1 MKNLIW
7 RIVSS
12 VFVLAQIVVSVLC
25 LIALYRMNILES
37 WIVALATGLLVV
49 VAGLCL
55 IPVFI
60 KKPIIVTRIICMI
73 VSVACI
79 AGGVFALR
87 YMQAFNSFLDKVSLV
102 TSEEDEEIFNPDI
115 DVVSDPYIIYISGTD
130 SRSGI
135 DDPTARSDVNIL
147 VVMNP
152 RQEKM
157 LLVSIPRDTYLQL
170 HGTTGLRDKLTHAG
184 YNNNI
189 ALSKATL
196 EDFLGVIISYTV
208 RVSFDTVI
216 KVVDEIDGIDIFS
229 DAELWLSG
237 NTEIGNTEPCHFVYG
252 MQHIYGDCA
261 LRFARERKSYA
272 RGDKHRGENQQEV
285 LTAIIN
291 KLTSSRDYLLR
302 VPEILEIASD
312 SFETSFTRDE
322 ITTFLKFQLNNG
334 VNWQIESIGLD
345 GVGDMLPTYTYGE
358 DMPLWVMLP
367 DEDSYQTIVNKINE
381 YLEVDVNSRAEN
393 VNMPAENSNIED
405 LTGENGDDN

>member
-1 MKNLIW
+1 MKKIIW
-7 RIVSS
+7 RIISS

-60 KKPIIVTRIICMI
+60 KKPIIVTRIICMV

-87 YMQAFNSFLDKVSLV
+87 YMQAFNSFLDKVSLAV
-102 TSEEDEEIFNPDI
+102 SEDSEAFNPDI
-115 DVVSDPYIIYISGTD
+115 DIISDPYIIYISGSD

-147 VVMNP
+147 IVMNP

-170 HGTTGLRDKLTHAG
+170 HGTTGLKDKLTHAG

-196 EDFLGVIISYTV
+196 EDYLGVIISYTV

-302 VPEILEIASD
+302 VPEILEIAAD
-312 SFETSFTRDE
+312 SFETSFTRDD
-322 ITTFLKFQLNNG
+322 ITKFLRFQLNNG
-334 VNWQIESIGLD
+334 INWQIESIGLD
-345 GVGDMLPTYTYGE
+345 GAGDILPTYTYGE

-367 DEDSYQTIVNKINE
+367 DEESYQMIVNKIND
-381 YLEVDVNSRAEN
+381 YLEVDT
-393 VNMPAENSNIED
+393 NMRVESDSDEDLIEENSN
-405 LTGENGDDN
+405 NK

>member
-1 MKNLIW
+1 MLI
-7 RIVSS
+7 IS
-12 VFVLAQIVVSVLC
+12 
-25 LIALYRMNILES
+25 LIRMNILEA
-37 WIVALATGLLVV
+37 WIVALVTGLLVV

-102 TSEEDEEIFNPDI
+102 VSDDDEAFDPNIDI
-115 DVVSDPYIIYISGTD
+115 ISDPYIIYISGSD

-170 HGTTGLRDKLTHAG
+170 HGTTGYFDKLTHAG

-196 EDFLGVIISYTV
+196 EDFLEVDIHYTI
-208 RVSFDTVI
+208 RVSFDTVVE
-216 KVVDEIDGIDIFS
+216 VVDELDGIDIYS
-229 DAELWLSG
+229 DNEMRLGAESKTTPG
-237 NTEIGNTEPCHFVYG
+237 KYCYYCVGV
-252 MQHIYGDCA
+252 QHVDGDCA

-302 VPEILEIASD
+302 VPEILEIAGD
-312 SFETSFTRDE
+312 SFETSFTRDD
-322 ITTFLKFQLNNG
+322 ITKFLRYQLNNG
-334 VNWQIESIGLD
+334 INWQIESIGLD
-345 GVGDMLPTYTYGE
+345 GAGDILPTYTYGE
-358 DMPLWVMLP
+358 DTPLWVMIP
-367 DEDSYQTIVNKINE
+367 DEDSYQTIVNKIND
-381 YLEVDVNSRAEN
+381 YLEVDVNSRVEN
-393 VNMPAENSNIED
+393 NDVEELIEENYN
-405 LTGENGDDN
+405 DN